1 MCNTAESMGDYP
13 TIGRARNCAPPGL
26 SDSKTRNS
34 ELRRDFAAFVNPNV
48 SVGPRDGHEPPLSK
62 LGVVT
67 LPAGS
72 AAGGGGEHPKPKEPQ
87 PPLPTNA
94 YTAEHR
100 HGHDTGFET
109 CKHVNVEHHSFQGGK
124 VTPTEPVPD
133 PKMSRSFLLVLTAS
147 WKSYVTGWLLSK
159 IDTIPRTSPTPL
171 RPFACQPGSVWLS
184 PADNSGPEVVVTAA

>member
-1 MCNTAESMGDYP
+1 MGTFRLSTNFGHMCNTAESMGDYP

-133 PKMSRSFLLVLTAS
+133 PKMSRSFGCPACTAIRPCATRKGKTRRPNAAAS
-147 WKSYVTGWLLSK
+147 ETLEVFIPSYKQFCRWT
-159 IDTIPRTSPTPL
+159 
-171 RPFACQPGSVWLS
+171 
-184 PADNSGPEVVVTAA
+184 